1 MGEIMKE
8 KTGEVK
14 EETGLAGARSDEFWG
29 DSECASQK
37 RKYASKYTETAEV
50 EVEVEVEAAEVEA
63 IAEGEA
69 RCGSGGS
76 SGLSS

>member
-37 RKYASKYTETAEV
+37 RRYASKYIETAEV
-50 EVEVEVEAAEVEA
+50 EVEVEA